1 VRLAI
6 ARRKH
11 RHRRFVGMQH
21 LASQQVRLRPAPAA
35 AAVRRTGRPRRPT
48 ESEKQ
53 QPRRAALPERLP
65 RVERHHE
72 PENTLCSCGC
82 LCAATARPVKASAPS
97 NSKADYKGKR
107 LASTKGSTSELSIKM
122 NGSEPVTFQDTGS
135 AYMAVQQNK
144 ALGMVAN
151 TMTITKLVNQS
162 KTSGV
167 ELKMIPEPMAFQ
179 PIGVGMKKDEPALLA
194 KINETLLAMDKA
206 GEINQI
212 WAKWLGPT
220 TEFKMVREDKVVPLA
235 ELKFTPLP

>member
-1 VRLAI
+1 
-6 ARRKH
+6 
-11 RHRRFVGMQH
+11 
-21 LASQQVRLRPAPAA
+21 
-35 AAVRRTGRPRRPT
+35 
-48 ESEKQ
+48 
-53 QPRRAALPERLP
+53 
-65 RVERHHE
+65 
-72 PENTLCSCGC
+72 
-82 LCAATARPVKASAPS
+82 VKASDPGTA
-97 NSKADYKGKR
+97 KADFKGKR
-107 LASTKGSTSELSIKM
+107 LSSTKGSTSELSIKM

-135 AYMAVQQNK
+135 AFMAVQQNK
-144 ALGMVAN
+144 SVGMVAN

-162 KTSGV
+162 KTEGV
-167 ELKMIPEPMAFQ
+167 ALKMIKEPMVLQ

>member
-1 VRLAI
+1 
-6 ARRKH
+6 
-11 RHRRFVGMQH
+11 M
-21 LASQQVRLRPAPAA
+21 
-35 AAVRRTGRPRRPT
+35 
-48 ESEKQ
+48 
-53 QPRRAALPERLP
+53 
-65 RVERHHE
+65 
-72 PENTLCSCGC
+72 
-82 LCAATARPVKASAPS
+82 
-97 NSKADYKGKR
+97 
-107 LASTKGSTSELSIKM
+107 
-122 NGSEPVTFQDTGS
+122 TFQDTGS

-220 TEFKMVREDKVVPLA
+220 TEFKMVREDKVVPLS
-235 ELKFTPLP
+235 ELKFTQKGYIESPAHRDFFYLRHRP